1 MELPTNHHQIKKNF
15 SSLTPVILFL
25 HLWSKIEV
33 NAIYEAFDNNNDLP
47 NKAKVACKASFPW
60 RNVIQL
66 VMKKFH

>member
-33 NAIYEAFDNNNDLP
+33 NAIYEAFDNNDLP
-47 NKAKVACKASFPW
+47 NKAKVASKASFPW

>member
-33 NAIYEAFDNNNDLP
+33 NTIYEAFDNNDLP
-47 NKAKVACKASFPW
+47 NKAKVASKASFPW

>member
-33 NAIYEAFDNNNDLP
+33 NTIYEAFDNNDLP
-47 NKAKVACKASFPW
+47 NKAKVASKASFPW
-60 RNVIQL
+60 RNVIQF